1 MTDTTVQF
9 NAHQQDLK
17 NRINFLANAIF
28 VLSSGI
34 LSISIAI
41 FTQKERVILPK
52 AIIDVLQ
59 CSWWLLGASV
69 LFILVTLT
77 SIILRDY
84 FMAEKWRKVIDSG
97 QYTYIGPNKLF
108 EGILLL
114 CGSLGVFSFVL
125 GFIGII
131 YIATRVIA

>member
-84 FMAEKWRKVIDSG
+84 FMAENGV
-97 QYTYIGPNKLF
+97 KL
-108 EGILLL
+108 
-114 CGSLGVFSFVL
+114 
-125 GFIGII
+125 
-131 YIATRVIA
+131 